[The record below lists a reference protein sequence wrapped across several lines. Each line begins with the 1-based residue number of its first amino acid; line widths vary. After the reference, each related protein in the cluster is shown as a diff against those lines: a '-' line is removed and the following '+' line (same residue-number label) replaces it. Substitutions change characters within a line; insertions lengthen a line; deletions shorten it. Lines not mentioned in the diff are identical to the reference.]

1 MSVSDGPVG
10 RRSRVWT
17 VVAGRCSWLLVVVV
31 AVFSVLAVGV
41 TGASAARAKP
51 ALRIGETFSGYE
63 FWHDPAAFAAYGRE
77 INLEFSTAYAAL
89 FHQAPNGQ
97 IQPEIA
103 TSWQYFATHTGK
115 NKGFEF
121 TIRHNVRFADGSLLT
136 AQSIVGW
143 FNHMYAQHTQASAG
157 YSETFGP
164 NPKFE
169 AVGKWKVKM
178 ILSQPNP
185 DVAVT
190 LSDGGPLWG
199 FIASPKCVAN
209 PTLFNTQTC
218 GAGPYMLE
226 ASGTVAGS
234 HYTYVPNP
242 HYYDKS
248 AIHFSSVTFTVIPSA
263 TTMFQALE
271 SGQLDLAAQGNTAT
285 TVAAAKSAGFA
296 IHTATNS
303 SLVVDLHA
311 NGKPVPAL
319 ANLKVRE
326 AINYAIDRKAIASAV
341 GFGYSQPLSEF
352 PTNDATSSKY
362 ENYYSYSPSKAKSL
376 LAAAGYPNGFTLS
389 THATGQELLYLPL
402 IAKYLNAV
410 GITLTSQPF
419 VQANSATY
427 YFGDPVS
434 ISEFSFVPTTSAYG
448 QWLAPTSK
456 LNTVGSYPTINKLY
470 NKGLVANNPT
480 ADWQKMWGDTVK
492 SAVFAPICTLPIVFE
507 STKSLKGVNITSQRL
522 GTPMVTEMTK

>member
-63 FWHDPAAFAAYGRE
+63 FWHDPAAFGAYGRE

-143 FNHMYAQHTQASAG
+143 FNHMYAQHTQASVG

-199 FIASPKCVAN
+199 FIASPKCVAD

-296 IHTATNS
+296 VHTARIARCFVVSARGREGRHRRWRTS
-303 SLVVDLHA
+303 RFVRRSTTRSIARRSL
-311 NGKPVPAL
+311 
-319 ANLKVRE
+319 R
-326 AINYAIDRKAIASAV
+326 RS
-341 GFGYSQPLSEF
+341 
-352 PTNDATSSKY
+352 
-362 ENYYSYSPSKAKSL
+362 
-376 LAAAGYPNGFTLS
+376 
-389 THATGQELLYLPL
+389 
-402 IAKYLNAV
+402 
-410 GITLTSQPF
+410 
-419 VQANSATY
+419 
-427 YFGDPVS
+427 
-434 ISEFSFVPTTSAYG
+434 
-448 QWLAPTSK
+448 
-456 LNTVGSYPTINKLY
+456 
-470 NKGLVANNPT
+470 GLVTRSRGASSRTTMRPRRSTRTTTPT
-480 ADWQKMWGDTVK
+480 LRARQSRCSPRRGTRMGLRCRPT
-492 SAVFAPICTLPIVFE
+492 
-507 STKSLKGVNITSQRL
+507 RL
-522 GTPMVTEMTK
+522 GRSSCTFR